1 MRQRVLL
8 ASNRG
13 PFSYWFGADGT
24 LIGRRGGGGLITGMT
39 PGVAA
44 VAAQAEVIWIC
55 AAFTDADRAAAHRW
69 GAGSEDPADP
79 PATLGTRIAG
89 DVPVRMLD
97 IPRDT
102 FHRAYNNVANS
113 ALWFV
118 HHMLFDTPYQ
128 PVFGREFRRD
138 WESYLAYNQAFADAL
153 ADEALAGGARRGQAP
168 PAGTCAL
175 IQDYHLSLA
184 PRLLRERLGDTARD
198 IGVAHFS
205 HTPWAPPRYYRLLPR
220 EVGRALLDG
229 MLGADHLGFH
239 AEWWA
244 AAFLDCC
251 EAILGADVAG
261 PARRTRSGGSS
272 TGGTSPRWACTRSG
286 WTPPRCAPAQRPAT
300 YRGTS
305 PRSTRWPAGGS

>member
-1 MRQRVLL
+1 
-8 ASNRG
+8 
-13 PFSYWFGADGT
+13 
-24 LIGRRGGGGLITGMT
+24 
-39 PGVAA
+39 
-44 VAAQAEVIWIC
+44 
-55 AAFTDADRAAAHRW
+55 
-69 GAGSEDPADP
+69 
-79 PATLGTRIAG
+79 
-89 DVPVRMLD
+89 MLD
-97 IPRDT
+97 IPQDT

-113 ALWFV
+113 TLWFV

-153 ADEALAGGARRGQAP
+153 ADEALAEGTRRGQAP

-184 PRLLRERLGDTARD
+184 PRLLRERLGDAARG

-229 MLGADHLGFH
+229 MLGADHLAFH

-251 EAILGADVAG
+251 EAILGADVSRPGSADLSG
-261 PARRTRSGGSS
+261 DRNVQFLRVINVPTAYRAFWTATAERLLLPPAPSPYPSGYRRRHLAFPGTRR
-272 TGGTSPRWACTRSG
+272 PRIRT
-286 WTPPRCAPAQRPAT
+286 
-300 YRGTS
+300 
-305 PRSTRWPAGGS
+305 